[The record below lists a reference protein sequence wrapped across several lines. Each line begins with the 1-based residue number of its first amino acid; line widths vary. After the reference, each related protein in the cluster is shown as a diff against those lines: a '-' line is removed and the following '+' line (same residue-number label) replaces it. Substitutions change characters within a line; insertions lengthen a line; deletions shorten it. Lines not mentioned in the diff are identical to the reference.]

1 MNRTVRAIL
10 GVIFV
15 LVICFS
21 AITICQNVGKS
32 VKLDVTQE
40 KLYTLSGGTKAILSK
55 LQQPIKMKLYYA
67 ETAAKEGPDKIRYY
81 NNYYQF
87 VRSLLEEYV
96 ANSNGMIELEVIDPR
111 PYSEDETNAIRYGL
125 QRFNITEEE
134 SFFFGLVLQT
144 QFGVEKSIA
153 FFAPNRQNFIEYDIS
168 NLIDTAITRQK
179 TRLGVLSSL
188 DVMGDSQYM
197 MQMKAAQGQQDQIKR
212 EWGIIGLLKQKY
224 DVKQIQTDAE
234 KIEDVDILLVIH
246 PKDLAEKTLFAIDQF
261 VLKGGKTI
269 VCVDP
274 YCVAD
279 ESGQMAMQMRQM
291 PKQDSNLEPLMAA
304 WGLKMEENT
313 FAGDREL
320 AMVTSLSA
328 GQRPQKLIGLLG
340 LNHDCFSADEIITSD
355 LSDVKVL
362 FAGVLEKTDA
372 YTDAENEGD
381 DRSDKPVYRPLIET
395 TDRGNSWK
403 VGSPFELMR
412 PDATRMMQ
420 SFTEGTEP
428 VVMGYLVEGRFKSAF
443 PDGIE
448 IEEPDESGEDDNAEP
463 KVRKVTGLTEATED
477 CAVVVFSDVD
487 FISDL
492 GGLAFQQSF
501 FGRMVVGDNS
511 ALMQNAVEGISGSS
525 DLISIRSRG
534 NFKRPFTVVDE
545 IEAKAEK
552 ETEAE
557 VERINAE
564 IQGFENELQ
573 QILATANKD
582 ESGVIGSTI
591 LKKKQETDYKIA
603 EAKARRNQ
611 IQLKRRQSIDK
622 LGNKLRNINMLAA
635 PAVILVIAIVLG
647 IARNMRKRQYIS
659 HKSDS

>member
-21 AITICQNVGKS
+21 AITIFQNVGKS
-32 VKLDVTQE
+32 VKADITEE
-40 KLYTLSGGTKAILSK
+40 KLYTLSDGTKSILSK

-67 ETAAKEGPDKIRYY
+67 ETAAMEGPDQIRYY
-81 NNYYQF
+81 NNYYHF
-87 VRSLLEEYV
+87 VRALLEEYE

-111 PYSEDETNAIRYGL
+111 PYTEDETNAIRYGL
-125 QRFNITEEE
+125 KRFNITEEE

-144 QFGVEKSIA
+144 QFGVEKSID

-168 NLIDTAITRQK
+168 YLIDTAITRQK
-179 TRLGVLSSL
+179 TKLGVLSSL
-188 DVMGDSQYM
+188 DIMGDSPYM
-197 MQMKAAQGQQDQIKR
+197 AQMKMAQGQQPKQ
-212 EWGIIGLLKQKY
+212 EWGIIAQLEQKY
-224 DVKQIQTDAE
+224 EVKQIEADTE

-246 PKDLAEKTLFAIDQF
+246 PKELPEKTLFAIDQF

-269 VCVDP
+269 VCIDP

-279 ESGQMAMQMRQM
+279 ESAQMAMQMRQM
-291 PKQDSNLEPLMAA
+291 PKQDSNLEPLMGK
-304 WGLKMEENT
+304 WGLSMEANT
-313 FAGDREL
+313 FAGDRDL

-340 LNHDCFSADEIITSD
+340 LNYECFSADEIITSD
-355 LSDVKVL
+355 LNDVKVL
-362 FAGVLEKTDA
+362 FAGVLKQTGNWDVA
-372 YTDAENEGD
+372 DGD
-381 DRSDKPVYRPLIET
+381 DQSGKPVYRPLMMT
-395 TDRGNSWK
+395 TSKGNSWT
-403 VGSPFELMR
+403 VGSPYELMR

-428 VVMGYLVEGRFKSAF
+428 VVMGYLVEGRFKSAY

-448 IEEPDESGEDDNAEP
+448 IEEPADESEGENAEP
-463 KVRKVTGLTEATED
+463 TVRKVTGLTEATED

-492 GGLAFQQSF
+492 GGLAFQNSF

-511 ALMQNAVEGISGSS
+511 ALMQNSIEGISGSS

-534 NFKRPFTVVDE
+534 NFKRPFTVVDA
-545 IEAKAEK
+545 IEAEAEK

-557 VERINAE
+557 VEKINAE
-564 IQGFENELQ
+564 IQGFQSELQ
-573 QILATANKD
+573 KVIASNQD

-591 LKKKQETDYKIA
+591 LKKKQELEYKIREA
-603 EAKARRNQ
+603 EVRKNN
-611 IQLKRRQSIDK
+611 IKLKRRESIDK
-622 LGNKLRNINMLAA
+622 LGNRLRNINMLAA
-635 PAVILVIAIVLG
+635 PAVILLIAIIIG
-647 IARNMRKRQYIS
+647 ISRNARKRNYIS
-659 HKSDS
+659 HASDS